1 MKNMPIVVTAS
12 KLRNLNKGGQP
23 PFFIDKIF
31 WKKFKKGIDI
41 KTGL

>member
-23 PFFIDKIF
+23 PFFIGKNF
-31 WKKFKKGIDI
+31 FGKSVDI
-41 KTGL
+41 VCKV